1 MKKTIQFLLV
11 IGMLMVCPVGNVNA
25 QSKAMNKALQ
35 KEYKSRKKELEKG
48 KWEIFGSSRS
58 IDVTLLKH
66 YEQLNENENL
76 IVVPGIVDNFS
87 LKSIGRERA
96 LMNAQTAYANK
107 CKAVISGRAINE
119 MTSSTDDIEA
129 EVEKFSAIYE
139 KAVMKEMQNELTESY
154 AIIRQTGK
162 SDSGKPVYEMQ
173 IYFLV
178 DNTAAK
184 QVRLTAMQECLRESV
199 ALQKYKKELEKLA
212 SEDVTVD

>member
-1 MKKTIQFLLV
+1 
-11 IGMLMVCPVGNVNA
+11 
-25 QSKAMNKALQ
+25 
-35 KEYKSRKKELEKG
+35 
-48 KWEIFGSSRS
+48 
-58 IDVTLLKH
+58 
-66 YEQLNENENL
+66 
-76 IVVPGIVDNFS
+76 
-87 LKSIGRERA
+87 
-96 LMNAQTAYANK
+96 MNAQTAYANK

-139 KAVMKEMQNELTESY
+139 KAVMKEMQNEMTESY

-184 QVRLTAMQECLRESV
+184 QVRLKAVRECLGESV
-199 ALQKYKKELEKLA
+199 ELQKYKKELEKLA
-212 SEDVTVD
+212 NEDVTVD